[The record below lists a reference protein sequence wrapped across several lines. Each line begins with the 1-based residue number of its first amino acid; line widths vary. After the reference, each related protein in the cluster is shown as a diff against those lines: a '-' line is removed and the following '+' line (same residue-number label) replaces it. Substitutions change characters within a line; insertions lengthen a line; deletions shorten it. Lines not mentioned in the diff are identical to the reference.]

1 MRGRSPLTKID
12 IISLVS
18 EDTGLSKVKAEE
30 ALDAIIDAVRESLT
44 RGESVILRRFGSF
57 SVRDKNARVG
67 RNPKTGLE
75 APISA
80 RRVVS
85 FKAGRNF
92 RDAVNGAGVKFP

>member
-1 MRGRSPLTKID
+1 MTKID
-12 IISLVS
+12 IISLVP
-18 EDTGLSKVKAEE
+18 EDTGLSTVNAEE
-30 ALDAIIDAVRESLT
+30 ALDAVIAAGREPPT